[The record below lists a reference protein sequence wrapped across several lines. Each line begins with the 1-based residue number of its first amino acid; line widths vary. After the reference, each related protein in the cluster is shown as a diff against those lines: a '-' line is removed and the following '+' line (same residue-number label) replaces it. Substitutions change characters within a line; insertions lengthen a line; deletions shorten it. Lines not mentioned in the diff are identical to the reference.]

1 MAATDHEE
9 ARLRSVALQNAR
21 SIVLARRRAEEV
33 LRKQSEWLRVTLSSI
48 GDAVISTDAH
58 GLVSFMNGVAESL
71 TGWTHNEAI
80 GQALDAVFRIV
91 NESTREGVENPAMR
105 VLREGAIVGLA
116 NHTILIAKDGTERP
130 IDDSAAP
137 IYDEKGYIAG
147 CVLVFRDVTERRR
160 AEDALRRSERELAE
174 FFENANVGLHW
185 VGPDGII
192 LRANQAE
199 LDLLGYSREEY
210 VGRHIA
216 EFHVDQPEIDK
227 ILDSLTAR

>member
-1 MAATDHEE
+1 MKRWDKRSTTYSISSTSQPARKLKI
-9 ARLRSVALQNAR
+9 RLRGCCGKAS
-21 SIVLARRRAEEV
+21 
-33 LRKQSEWLRVTLSSI
+33 
-48 GDAVISTDAH
+48 
-58 GLVSFMNGVAESL
+58 
-71 TGWTHNEAI
+71 
-80 GQALDAVFRIV
+80 
-91 NESTREGVENPAMR
+91 
-105 VLREGAIVGLA
+105 IVGLG

-137 IYDEKGYIAG
+137 IRDDTGRISG

-160 AEDALRRSERELAE
+160 AERDLSRSERELAE

-216 EFHVDQPEIDK
+216 EFHADRPVIDTTPHA
-227 ILDSLTAR
+227 LDGRREPARIPGAIAL